1 MDNHSLLPSS
11 IHSLSNLAYSFF
23 QVRRPHRSTP
33 WLTQTNT
40 SMYSLQQYTK
50 QRTTRAFWHVS
61 AGVRL
66 SVSQVIIV
74 RRRCPAGNERVAY
87 SNERKWSTQSNSFVL
102 TCMLSNSSQQMRHY
116 LHEIQ
121 RCYYQ
126 TIQFDSIRRN
136 KLLFLFQ
143 SNCSVS
149 RSQSQPI
156 TIVTCTAHAVT

>member
-1 MDNHSLLPSS
+1 MDNHSLLPSR

-61 AGVRL
+61 PCVRL

-102 TCMLSNSSQQMRHY
+102 RCSATTHSRCATICMRFRDVM
-116 LHEIQ
+116 
-121 RCYYQ
+121 
-126 TIQFDSIRRN
+126 IRRN
-136 KLLFLFQ
+136 KLLFSSLFQ
-143 SNCSVS
+143 SNYCAVS
-149 RSQSQPI
+149 QSQSQPI
-156 TIVTCTAHAVT
+156 TIGTCIAHVVM

>member
-1 MDNHSLLPSS
+1 MDNHSLLSS
-11 IHSLSNLAYSFF
+11 RIHSLSNLAYSFF

-33 WLTQTNT
+33 WLTETNT

-61 AGVRL
+61 PCVRL

-102 TCMLSNSSQQMRHY
+102 TCSATTHSRCATAWDSEMLWFEEINYFFRVCSNQTIVRYHSHNHNQSQQE
-116 LHEIQ
+116 L
-121 RCYYQ
+121 
-126 TIQFDSIRRN
+126 
-136 KLLFLFQ
+136 
-143 SNCSVS
+143 V
-149 RSQSQPI
+149 
-156 TIVTCTAHAVT
+156 